1 MKGEKA
7 MSDELEDWN
16 KHEEEGSDKK
26 PDSDPERVSTDEPMT
41 QSTEVV
47 VVLSEDPN
55 TGPGVRRRRVR
66 RREDQPFTEAE
77 RIQIDEE
84 IIAANAGLIDTE
96 KEKAAQT
103 KLFNGHIAEYRQTL
117 DDAIEVLRK
126 GVFQI
131 DVERIEEFNY
141 ESGEVIYYDVES
153 DKEVDRRDMTEE
165 ELQTKMKM

>member
-1 MKGEKA
+1 MA
-7 MSDELEDWN
+7 
-16 KHEEEGSDKK
+16 EEQQ
-26 PDSDPERVSTDEPMT
+26 PDQEPERVSTDEPMT
-41 QSTEVV
+41 EPTSVV

-55 TGPGVRRRRVR
+55 TDPGVRRRRVR
-66 RREDQPFTEAE
+66 RREDQPFTETE
-77 RIQIDEE
+77 RIQIDNE
-84 IIAANAGLIDTE
+84 IISANGGLIDTE

-117 DDAIEVLRK
+117 DDAIEILRK

-131 DVERIEEFNY
+131 DVERVEEFNY
-141 ESGEVIYYDVES
+141 ESGEVIYYDVET

>member
-1 MKGEKA
+1 MVEFT
-7 MSDELEDWN
+7 DE
-16 KHEEEGSDKK
+16 HEQE
-26 PDSDPERVSTDEPMT
+26 PERVSTDEPMT
-41 QSTEVV
+41 EPSNVV

-55 TGPGVRRRRVR
+55 TDPGVRRRRVR

-77 RIQIDEE
+77 RIQIDNE
-84 IIAANAGLIDTE
+84 IISANGGLIDTE
-96 KEKAAQT
+96 KEKSAQT
-103 KLFNGHIAEYRQTL
+103 KLFNGHIAEFRQTL
-117 DDAIEVLRK
+117 DDAIEILRK

-131 DVERIEEFNY
+131 EVERVEEFNY